1 MQVEPTRH
9 AFHDQLDAVGE
20 RIATMARLVEAAVE
34 RATTAILEGDVRLAE
49 RVITADVEID
59 RMKIQLEE
67 QIFEQLALQQPVA
80 SDLRLLVGTLR
91 MSADLERMGDLA
103 GHVAKITRLRYPEC
117 AIPDGLKSTIAEMG
131 SIARQMVRTTSEMVR
146 TRDVQVAQQL
156 IGEDERMDELRRA
169 LFRLMLGPDWAHG
182 VGAAVDLALLGRY
195 YERIA
200 DHAVSMAHSVI
211 YLVTGEKTR

>member
-1 MQVEPTRH
+1 MVEPTRH
-9 AFHDQLDAVGE
+9 AFHDQLDVVGE
-20 RIATMARLVEAAVE
+20 RISAMAKLVETAVE
-34 RATTAILEGDVRLAE
+34 QATTAILEGDVRLAE

-103 GHVAKITRLRYPEC
+103 GHVAKITRLRYPDH
-117 AIPDGLKSTIAEMG
+117 AIPEGLKSTIAEMG
-131 SIARQMVRTTSEMVR
+131 SIARQMVRTTSEIVS
-146 TRDVQVAQQL
+146 TRDIHAAQKL
-156 IGEDERMDELRRA
+156 IGEDERMDDLRRS
-169 LFRLMLGPDWAHG
+169 LFRNMLGPDWAHG

-211 YLVTGEKTR
+211 YLVTGEKAD

>member
-9 AFHDQLDAVGE
+9 VFHEQLDAVCD
-20 RIATMARLVEAAVE
+20 RIAAMAKLVETAVE
-34 RATTAILEGDVRLAE
+34 DSTTALLSSDARLAE
-49 RVITADVEID
+49 QVITADLEID

-103 GHVAKITRLRYPEC
+103 GHVAKITRLRYPER
-117 AIPDGLKSTIAEMG
+117 AIPDAVKDTIAEMG
-131 SIARQMVRTTSEMVR
+131 SIARQMVRTTSEIVC
-146 TRDVQVAQQL
+146 TRDVRAAEQL
-156 IGEDERMDELRRA
+156 IGEDDRMDELRRS
-169 LFRLMLGPDWAHG
+169 LFRRMLGPEWTHG

-200 DHAVSMAHSVI
+200 DHAVSMAQSVI
-211 YLVTGEKTR
+211 YLVTGAKSR